1 MTKVQAQINST
12 SIDQTQPHY
21 QELDSLRGIAA
32 MIVVLFHIPWNQSI
46 AVPLIKNGHL
56 MVDLFF
62 ILSGFV
68 IYSAYASRINNI
80 KDFIQFQFLRW
91 GRIYP
96 VHAIFLLLFMSNEII
111 RSLGGLTGLF
121 AIGKP
126 AFSNFDYISIG
137 QQLTLTHAIGPTG
150 NKLEFNAPS
159 WSISVEFY
167 TYLLFAVVIYLARF
181 FSLPIFGII
190 LLSSI
195 SIIWSGNSGEYIELL
210 RCFSGF
216 FTGCLLAYVAKK
228 NSRKYN
234 RHIFSLAFVFLIA
247 VLCLDLEAFSS
258 LIILVPSALLVFFAA
273 TAEKS
278 ILNTLLLKRIPVWLG
293 KISYSMYM
301 CHWYVI
307 WILGM
312 VFKRVF
318 EKPETVGS
326 NGYSSVTLNSIESII
341 ALILT
346 VFLTLFLAHFT
357 YKYIENPAR
366 LWSRSFVKR
375 FQ

>member
-1 MTKVQAQINST
+1 MTKVKAQINST
-12 SIDQTQPHY
+12 GSAQTQSHY

-32 MIVVLFHIPWNQSI
+32 MIVVLFHVPWNQSI
-46 AVPLIKNGHL
+46 AIPLLKNGHL

-68 IYSAYASRINNI
+68 IYSAYSDRIRNT
-80 KDFIQFQFLRW
+80 KEFIQFQFLRW

-96 VHAIFLLLFMSNEII
+96 VHVIFLLLFMSNEII

-126 AFSNFDYISIG
+126 AFSNFDLISIG

-167 TYLLFAVVIYLARF
+167 TYLLFAVVLYLARH

-190 LLSSI
+190 SLSSI
-195 SIIWSGNSGEYIELL
+195 AIIWTENSGEYIELL

-216 FTGCLLAYVAKK
+216 FTGCLLSYVARKS
-228 NSRKYN
+228 SRRFNK
-234 RHIFSLAFVFLIA
+234 HTFSLAFILLIV
-247 VLCLDLEAFSS
+247 VLFLDLESYS
-258 LIILVPSALLVFFAA
+258 TLIILVPSALLVYFAA
-273 TAEKS
+273 TADKS
-278 ILNTLLLKRIPVWLG
+278 LLNTLLLGRIPVWLG

-312 VFKRVF
+312 AFKRIF
-318 EKPETVGS
+318 DKPESVGS
-326 NGYSSVTLNSIESII
+326 NGYSTVNLSSVESVL
-341 ALILT
+341 ALLLT
-346 VFLTLFLAHFT
+346 VLMTLFLSHYT

-375 FQ
+375 FH